1 MRPNQDSSS
10 HDILIKIAQ
19 AKGEAME
26 DDLDVLHDTVNMIA
40 EGEHDRDNEPAAG
53 SVAAPARGAT
63 PVIGGRSRTSDAPT
77 QATEDFYRSAQI
89 IKLANKFFFANK
101 IRFFA
106 NFVAFSPSGVSFS
119 PVSTF
124 TSLRQSS

>member
-63 PVIGGRSRTSDAPT
+63 PVIGGRSRTSGAPT
-77 QATEDFYRSAQI
+77 QATEDFYRSAQPEI
-89 IKLANKFFFANK
+89 ISWRWRPGSAIDA
-101 IRFFA
+101 
-106 NFVAFSPSGVSFS
+106 
-119 PVSTF
+119 
-124 TSLRQSS
+124 